1 MHTIY
6 RKQERVKMSEDNKK
20 MEIKSTSGSRTVRI
34 LTIVII
40 VVLLGFGAKTMLDK
54 KNQPKHISS
63 APAAPTVVLGS
74 AAETDLA
81 VQREYVGKVE
91 SIQTVSVKPQV
102 AGEITKV
109 FFKEGSVVKAGQ
121 TLFSIDRS
129 QYQATVDLRKA
140 EVAQA
145 AANLD
150 KAQKYYNRLKKS
162 DPRSVSASDV
172 DTAESS
178 VLSGQ
183 AALAQA
189 KASLRLAQIDLA
201 HTNITAPITGKIGAA
216 LYTKGNYVSQSIA
229 SLATI
234 VQMDPIRVSFAL
246 PDREYLDQLDMF
258 KKKGSVYEI
267 ALRLANGKVLNIDG
281 ARDYEN
287 NQVDNKTGT
296 MTVAA
301 RFKNADGLL
310 IPGSMVRVNTKPTES
325 RIALVIPQSAVLA
338 DSAGDFVYMVGS
350 DNTAQQRR
358 IKVGDEYGTMFE
370 VKEGLKNGEKII
382 VQGLQSVRVGAPVK
396 AAAADASSKSAAELA
411 MESDSDIS
419 TSSDS
424 TKEGN

>member
-1 MHTIY
+1 MT
-6 RKQERVKMSEDNKK
+6 SPEDKKK
-20 MEIKSTSGSRTVRI
+20 MEIRTNNGSKVIRW
-34 LTIVII
+34 VII
-40 VVLLGFGAKTMLDK
+40 IAVAAAVGFGAKVMLA
-54 KNQPKHISS
+54 PKPQAQQQ
-63 APAAPTVVLGS
+63 APAAPSVVLHTVTT
-74 AAETDLA
+74 TDLA
-81 VQREYVGKVE
+81 AQREYIGRVE
-91 SIQTVSVKPQV
+91 SIQSVSLKSQV
-102 AGEITKV
+102 SGEIMKV
-109 FFKEGSVVKAGQ
+109 HFKEGSLVKAGQ
-121 TLFSIDRS
+121 LLFSIDSS

>member
-1 MHTIY
+1 M
-6 RKQERVKMSEDNKK
+6 
-20 MEIKSTSGSRTVRI
+20 
-34 LTIVII
+34 
-40 VVLLGFGAKTMLDK
+40 
-54 KNQPKHISS
+54 
-63 APAAPTVVLGS
+63 
-74 AAETDLA
+74 
-81 VQREYVGKVE
+81 
-91 SIQTVSVKPQV
+91 
-102 AGEITKV
+102 
-109 FFKEGSVVKAGQ
+109 
-121 TLFSIDRS
+121 FSIDRS